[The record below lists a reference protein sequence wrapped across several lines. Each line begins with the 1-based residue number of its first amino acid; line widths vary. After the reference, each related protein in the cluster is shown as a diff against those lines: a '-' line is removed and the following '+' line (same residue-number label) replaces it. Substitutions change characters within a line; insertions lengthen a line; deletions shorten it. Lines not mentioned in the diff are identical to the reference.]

1 MRIFRPKPFEN
12 VDSTNTLIRVRS
24 DLNNS
29 RKIPVLACRIRE
41 FDSQM
46 VAPSEMRRPSLKR

>member
-46 VAPSEMRRPSLKR
+46 VAPSEMRRRA